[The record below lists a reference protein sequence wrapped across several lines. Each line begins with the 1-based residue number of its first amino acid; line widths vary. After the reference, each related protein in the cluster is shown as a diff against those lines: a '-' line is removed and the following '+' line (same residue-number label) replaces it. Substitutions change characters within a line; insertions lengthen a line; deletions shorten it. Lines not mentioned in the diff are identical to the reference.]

1 MNSTIASR
9 DGRDLGHSLD
19 YYDVA
24 NVLLGVI
31 LFYAPWILDFPRS
44 AAWVNAYICAVLIIA
59 ISADAL
65 TSPAVLN
72 QLLNLVI
79 GLWILVAPW
88 ALGFDNYIETSVHVV
103 IGAAVAVLSS
113 IKLWTMLQRPAQ
125 QSSDVRESFQA
136 SISGTKKGQ

>member
-1 MNSTIASR
+1 
-9 DGRDLGHSLD
+9 
-19 YYDVA
+19 
-24 NVLLGVI
+24 
-31 LFYAPWILDFPRS
+31 
-44 AAWVNAYICAVLIIA
+44 VNAYICAVLIIA
-59 ISADAL
+59 ISGDAL

-103 IGAAVAVLSS
+103 IGATVAVLSS

-136 SISGTKKGQ
+136 SVSGTKKGQ

>member
-1 MNSTIASR
+1 VFALTVTASMNSTVGSK

-19 YYDVA
+19 YYDIA

-44 AAWVNAYICAVLIIA
+44 WAWVNAYICAVLIIA

-103 IGAAVAVLSS
+103 IGATVAVLSS
-113 IKLWTMLQRPAQ
+113 IKLWTMLQRTGAAV
-125 QSSDVRESFQA
+125 VR
-136 SISGTKKGQ
+136 G